1 MSSYTPSSVKEIL
14 KEMMSISSIQMDL
27 AIASLGMNDLDLAK
41 KVITMEQKVNELINQ
56 LFMHASLAIRS
67 PNDAEEFIGL
77 FHIGNAVDAI
87 SDSAG
92 NISEL
97 LLQDSNPFRERNSVF
112 LLFHEFVDA
121 SVAGENS
128 VLIGQNE
135 QDLNLQDQF
144 GVDIMAIKRD
154 DEFFL
159 GHDTEIQ
166 QGDML
171 YVRGPQAN
179 VVLFG
184 ELNRGRISSID
195 DARTLLESIE
205 VGSIDVD
212 VRPYER
218 LIKKLIDNTL
228 LMVDLAFL
236 VHIEQEKIYQRTVG
250 QMENTVDQNVKDFM
264 QVILEEYKKG
274 VITTKDM
281 ISFSS
286 LASEIEVLADEAFK
300 LAFGIQRT
308 QVSEL
313 NLLHDVMEASEET
326 VELVMVD
333 AMSSYIGKTIRESE
347 FETEISG
354 KVFDVLALRRKG
366 KLLPY
371 PSEET
376 IISTGDI
383 LVIKKYHDSEQ
394 LRREEN
400 RD

>member
-1 MSSYTPSSVKEIL
+1 
-14 KEMMSISSIQMDL
+14 MSISSIQMDL